1 MSGEIPRSRCRLKVS
16 NIAAADTSQVN
27 CEKKQEREI
36 TRAAFDNEWR
46 KHLIMS
52 AGAGFAGGSAQPN

>member
-1 MSGEIPRSRCRLKVS
+1 MRKRISPSPLRLKVS

-27 CEKKQEREI
+27 CEKKREI
-36 TRAAFDNEWR
+36 KRAAFDNEWR

>member
-1 MSGEIPRSRCRLKVS
+1 MRKRISPSPLRLKVS

-27 CEKKQEREI
+27 CEKKREREI
-36 TRAAFDNEWR
+36 KRAAFDNEWR

-52 AGAGFAGGSAQPN
+52 AGFGFAGGSAQPN